1 MIFPAIWRILPGPA
15 WLRAVL
21 VVVLL
26 FAIVA
31 VLFLVV
37 FPWVDERLQIDEGTV
52 QTSTHAIRG
61 FQVLS

>member
-15 WLRAVL
+15 WLRALIVA
-21 VVVLL
+21 VLL
-26 FAIVA
+26 LAIVA
-31 VLFLVV
+31 VLFLLV

-52 QTSTHAIRG
+52 QTSTHSVSG